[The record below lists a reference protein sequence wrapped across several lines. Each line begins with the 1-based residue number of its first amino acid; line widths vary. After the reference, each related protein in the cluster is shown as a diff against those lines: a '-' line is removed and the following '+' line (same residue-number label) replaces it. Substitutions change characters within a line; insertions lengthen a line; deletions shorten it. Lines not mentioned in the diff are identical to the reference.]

1 MVSIKHGVKLSQMF
15 RGGCGSGDMQCEG
28 GTGNAECISG
38 LFMGALGA
46 VEGNAGAAAAAA
58 ASELLPGLYALM
70 NLPLKNWDIRDRILQ
85 SLEPTSLSLAS
96 WKT

>member
-1 MVSIKHGVKLSQMF
+1 MVSIKHGVKLSQML
-15 RGGCGSGDMQCEG
+15 RGGCGSGDMRCEG

-46 VEGNAGAAAAAA
+46 AEGNAGAAAAAA
-58 ASELLPGLYALM
+58 TRLYALM
-70 NLPLKNWDIRDRILQ
+70 NLPLRKRDIRDRILL
-85 SLEPTSLSLAS
+85 SLEDTSLSLAS